1 MKSNFNDKYIKYK
14 TLFSTLTYSQLIS
27 KNLVKLFI
35 KVKDR
40 IYFPKFIFYR
50 AYDDDFNGARIK
62 IKRIDNIIHKVRGLT
77 YAKRNEIKS

>member
-1 MKSNFNDKYIKYK
+1 MKSILNDDYIKYK
-14 TLFSTLTYSQLIS
+14 LFFMLAAFEQSINENLI
-27 KNLVKLFI
+27 KLFI
-35 KVKDR
+35 TVNNQ

-77 YAKRNEIKS
+77 YAKRNETES